1 MAATVQTHAAAY
13 KGGRHQQPRQRLQVS
28 QKRHFVAPCGVRSDL
43 ALCLVVLPTWRSAS
57 GFQLYKV
64 SLYMASANE
73 ILVNA
78 ERLISDAEHLFA
90 DGRSRS
96 ASTLIV
102 VALEQMGAFVEA
114 ITASRQENASN
125 QRIQSPVSIPS
136 KRKRL

>member
-1 MAATVQTHAAAY
+1 
-13 KGGRHQQPRQRLQVS
+13 
-28 QKRHFVAPCGVRSDL
+28 
-43 ALCLVVLPTWRSAS
+43 
-57 GFQLYKV
+57 
-64 SLYMASANE
+64 MASANE

-102 VALEQMGAFVEA
+102 ALEQMGAFVEA

-125 QRIQSPVSIPS
+125 QEARAPF
-136 KRKRL
+136 RFHRN